1 MGPSSKRWQ
10 DIVGQTTAVLTLER
24 ALRAG
29 KLHHALRFEGPPG
42 VGKETT
48 AWRLAQAL
56 VCTSGD
62 PLGCGACSACQR
74 AIDLSDESPAVPLH
88 PDVILL
94 QRGLYPPTLLGGKSE
109 VAGISVEQIRSILL
123 PRLGFPPHEG
133 RALVIIVRD
142 ADELTTSAANA
153 LLKTLEEPPAK
164 THFILLTT
172 RPGRLLD
179 TIRSR
184 TLPVR
189 FGPLP
194 LSDLAAL
201 LERQGVSPEIAPLAG
216 GSLERARELAEP
228 EARAARDAF
237 VAAVDRAITAEHDQA
252 ALDLADER
260 PEGRAELT
268 AVLGHLASVYA
279 ERARELA
286 DLPRYAHYH
295 EAIERSLRDVE
306 SNASPA
312 LLLEALLLR
321 LRGLHR
327 GAPLLPQD

>member
-10 DIVGQTTAVLTLER
+10 DIVGQTTAILTLER

-29 KLHHALRFEGPPG
+29 KVHHALRFEGPAG

-56 VCTSGD
+56 VCSTDD

-74 AIDLSDESPAVPLH
+74 AIEISDEAPPVSLH

-94 QRGLYPPTLLGGKSE
+94 ARGLYPPALVGGKSE
-109 VAGISVEQIRSILL
+109 ATGISVEQIRSILL

-133 RALVIIVRD
+133 RALVVIIRD

-153 LLKTLEEPPAK
+153 LLKTLEEPPAR

-194 LSDLAAL
+194 LPDLTAL
-201 LERQGVSPEIAPLAG
+201 LQRQGLPGEIAAMAG

-237 VAAVDRAITAEHDQA
+237 VLAVDRAIVADHDQA

-260 PEGRAELT
+260 PEGRTELT
-268 AVLGHLASVYA
+268 TVLGHLASVYA
-279 ERARELA
+279 DRARALS
-286 DLPRYAHYH
+286 DLPRYARYH
-295 EAIERSLRDVE
+295 EAIERALRDVE

-312 LLLEALLLR
+312 LALEALLLR

-327 GAPLLPQD
+327 GAPLLPHD